1 MIEALVENY
10 RIFKIKLKQIRYSE
24 RGEHIECGGDCLPD
38 SKFRD
43 SVLLWY
49 CTKCK
54 DIYPYSDVEQK

>member
-43 SVLLWY
+43 SVLL
-49 CTKCK
+49 
-54 DIYPYSDVEQK
+54 